1 MKKDIEGYVKWL
13 NGKKAARKKALSVLL
28 AMSVVVSGNVFW
40 FLKAEGT
47 ALAGE
52 LACGREEHT
61 HSDECYESRLI
72 CVNGEE
78 GHEHDDSCYEQVL
91 ICGMEEHVH
100 GADCY
105 EQIST
110 DHETTNDW
118 EDTIPDLTGDRAA
131 DLAAV
136 ALSQVGYEEG
146 SDGYSRYGSWYG
158 NPNGDWNVMFVSF
171 CMHYAEITDIPSG
184 SGCWAWQVGL
194 SDEGLLTTDGRNIR
208 SGDIVLM
215 DRDGDGKCDQAGIAV
230 SVEDDEMTLV
240 IGDVDGKV
248 ITCDCL
254 LSDSV
259 ICGYVQ
265 VAPAETE
272 PEITGSDNEDNKVFS
287 ATTGS
292 GITVNAAAPA
302 DAFPAGVV
310 MSASDII
317 DNDVIAQ
324 AEEATEQSIGE
335 SEEIKGTIAVDI
347 TFTDSEGNE
356 VEPAEGTTVDVS
368 MTIPESRQ
376 LEGSDYRLFHIS
388 DDVVES
394 VDNAVVS
401 AEAASFTAEGFS
413 IYVMTATGEKDKDRI
428 NAYLDAAGMDESLN
442 VDGYIPN
449 SRYHPYYLRVG
460 ETVEVIGRV
469 SDGSTPDI
477 ELWADF
483 FGSVISI
490 EDEVAVPGEVRATIR
505 ALTPGE
511 AAIKL
516 AGVEPEES
524 FSMNVLDG
532 RNIANVRFD
541 FDTIPVYNGDPESIP
556 TFNVHALDT
565 VTVIGTRRNGS
576 DNFPYKDESDNPNGW
591 VITTDPNQ
599 GGFVD
604 EGNNKYGR
612 RLIIDRYDDN
622 CEQIISY
629 YTAQG
634 LKKVRIKVREDM
646 IDHADIEIADG
657 GVYTNVSF
665 DLGDHGLVKT
675 VTRYQSYVHG
685 VNSCKLYDANG
696 NLIPMY
702 NRSNHTYVPVDA
714 TNGHFKHDDYWHDS
728 RFSPGMSQYELTS
741 KYRKD
746 YDEGPYIWGT
756 KRFMYDDV
764 DHAVFDV
771 ELQIIPMEIE
781 TYEWNGT
788 QWSPSPVSRETY
800 TIDYQHGSYVKHVAG
815 EPDVSGDLSD
825 ITNVED
831 STVFELDRRHVIDAY
846 NKCPNH
852 TGLDFTVHANHAS
865 VKFGA
870 NKELTNGKMQGDDF
884 TFELV
889 DTSMTPPEVIQV
901 KNSADGKILFGNIE
915 YDSVGVHT
923 YEIREVPGTDTNI
936 IYDPTVY
943 SVTVTVTE
951 EVDQDTGTR
960 YLMANVTEGTGNY
973 NFKFVNKVIF
983 KLPDTGGG
991 GIVPFLAVGSA
1002 MIGTSLILL
1011 MLRRR
1016 KEVDL

>member
-1 MKKDIEGYVKWL
+1 MYY
-13 NGKKAARKKALSVLL
+13 
-28 AMSVVVSGNVFW
+28 
-40 FLKAEGT
+40 
-47 ALAGE
+47 AG
-52 LACGREEHT
+52 
-61 HSDECYESRLI
+61 
-72 CVNGEE
+72 
-78 GHEHDDSCYEQVL
+78 
-91 ICGMEEHVH
+91 
-100 GADCY
+100 
-105 EQIST
+105 
-110 DHETTNDW
+110 
-118 EDTIPDLTGDRAA
+118 
-131 DLAAV
+131 
-136 ALSQVGYEEG
+136 
-146 SDGYSRYGSWYG
+146 
-158 NPNGDWNVMFVSF
+158 
-171 CMHYAEITDIPSG
+171 ITDIPAA
-184 SGCWAWQVGL
+184 SGCWAWQVDL
-194 SDEGLLTTDGRNIR
+194 ADKGLLITDDRNIR
-208 SGDIVLM
+208 EGDIVLL
-215 DRDGDGKCDQAGIAV
+215 DNDGDAKCDQAGIAT
-230 SVEDDEMTLV
+230 SVEGEDITLV
-240 IGDVDGKV
+240 MGDVDGKV
-248 ITCDCL
+248 MPCDFNQ
-254 LSDSV
+254 SDSAV
-259 ICGYVQ
+259 FGYVKISSEE
-265 VAPAETE
+265 AEPVVTD
-272 PEITGSDNEDNKVFS
+272 TNNEDNVSFT
-287 ATTGS
+287 AITES
-292 GITVNAAAPA
+292 GITVNATAPA
-302 DAFPAGVV
+302 DAFPEGVT
-310 MSASDII
+310 MSASDVSDTDI
-317 DNDVIAQ
+317 IAQ
-324 AEEATEQSIGE
+324 AEEAAEQNIGDR
-335 SEEIKGTIAVDI
+335 EEIKGTLAIDI

-356 VEPAEGTTVDVS
+356 VEPLEGAAVDVS
-368 MTIPESRQ
+368 ITIPEPKQ
-376 LEGSDYRLFHIS
+376 LDGSDFRLFHIS

-394 VDNAVVS
+394 VSNAVVS
-401 AEAASFTAEGFS
+401 AEAAAFTADGFS
-413 IYVMTATGEKDKDRI
+413 IYVMTATGEKDKDRV

-483 FGSVISI
+483 FGSVIRI

-565 VTVIGTRRNGS
+565 VTVIGTRPNGS
-576 DNFPYKDESDNPNGW
+576 DNFPYKDESDNPHGW

-612 RLIIDRYDDN
+612 RLIIDRFDNYD
-622 CEQIISY
+622 EQIISY
-629 YTAQG
+629 WTAQG
-634 LKKVRIKVREDM
+634 LKKVRIKVSEDM

-675 VTRYQSYVHG
+675 VTKYQSYVHG

-714 TNGHFKHDDYWHDS
+714 TNGHFQHDDYWHDS

-746 YDEGPYIWGT
+746 TDDGPYIWGT

-781 TYEWNGT
+781 VYEWNGT
-788 QWSPSPVSRETY
+788 SWSSSPVSRETY
-800 TIDYQHGSYVKHVAG
+800 TIDYQNGTYVKHVDG
-815 EPDVSGDLSD
+815 QSDTSGALTE

-870 NKELTNGKMQGDDF
+870 NKELTNGRLQGDDF

-889 DTSMTPPEVIQV
+889 DTSLNPPKVIQV
-901 KNSADGKILFGNIE
+901 KNSSDGKVLFGNIE
-915 YDSVGVHT
+915 YEGVGTHT
-923 YEIREVPGTDTNI
+923 YEIREVAGTDTNI
-936 IYDPTVY
+936 LYDNTVY
-943 SVTVTVTE
+943 TVTVTVTE
-951 EVDQDTGTR
+951 EVDPNSGTR

-973 NFKFVNKVIF
+973 EFKFVNKVLF
-983 KLPDTGGG
+983 NLPDTGGG
-991 GIVPFLAVGSA
+991 GIVPFIAVGISL
-1002 MIGTSLILL
+1002 IGTALILL